1 MDSPLFD
8 ARSLRRGATWLNVS
22 NESADVVVSSRVRIA
37 RNIAGV
43 PFIGRC
49 DPDQREQVLSLLRDR
64 LLRVGLGK
72 RTVWID
78 LSRCEPLDRA
88 LLVERHLI
96 SKEHAVG
103 DQPRGVAISMPD
115 EHVSVMVNEED
126 HVRLQVLRGGLSLR
140 EAFSEADAIDDRLA
154 GHESRRT
161 NPPAAAAATVTAPFE
176 AQAIEPAALTGGGA
190 QRAQTSETGVRFAFS
205 PRFGYLTACPTN
217 VGTGVRVSAMLHLP
231 ALRLSGEI
239 EKVQRAARDMS
250 LAVRGSYGEGTEAV
264 GDFYQISNQTTLG
277 RTEQELVDELETRI
291 LPRVIE
297 YERSARLMLIEKR
310 RVQLEDHVMR
320 AAAVLR
326 SARLLA
332 PDEAVKLLSAVRLGI
347 LSGVL
352 SDIDL
357 RSVNQLLLLTQPAH
371 VQRLVG
377 SGADQNDRRRARAE
391 LVRLHL
397 NHQPPATPGTP
408 EATGRQDQ
416 D

>member
-1 MDSPLFD
+1 
-8 ARSLRRGATWLNVS
+8 
-22 NESADVVVSSRVRIA
+22 
-37 RNIAGV
+37 
-43 PFIGRC
+43 
-49 DPDQREQVLSLLRDR
+49 
-64 LLRVGLGK
+64 
-72 RTVWID
+72 
-78 LSRCEPLDRA
+78 
-88 LLVERHLI
+88 
-96 SKEHAVG
+96 
-103 DQPRGVAISMPD
+103 MPD

-161 NPPAAAAATVTAPFE
+161 NPPAAAAAATATAPIE
-176 AQAIEPAALTGGGA
+176 TQANEPAALTSGGA
-190 QRAQTSETGVRFAFS
+190 RRAQTSETGVRFAFS

-297 YERSARLMLIEKR
+297 YERSARRMLIEKR

-357 RSVNQLLLLTQPAH
+357 RSVNQLLLLTQPATCNA
-371 VQRLVG
+371 VG
-377 SGADQNDRRRARAE
+377 SGADQNDRRRAAP
-391 LVRLHL
+391 
-397 NHQPPATPGTP
+397 NSSACT
-408 EATGRQDQ
+408 
-416 D
+416 